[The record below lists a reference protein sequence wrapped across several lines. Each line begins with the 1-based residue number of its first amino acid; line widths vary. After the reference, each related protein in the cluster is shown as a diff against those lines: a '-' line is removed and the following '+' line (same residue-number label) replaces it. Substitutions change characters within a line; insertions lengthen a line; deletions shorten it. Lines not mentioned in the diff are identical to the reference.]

1 MKRISVPTDYE
12 PPYVNTSD
20 LRQALRGFHNVSS
33 FYTNWDLYYQYFEAV
48 MTDEQAFIFA
58 IQYPEY
64 QHLLKDYNR

>member
-1 MKRISVPTDYE
+1 MKRISVPLDYE
-12 PPYVNTSD
+12 LPYVCASD

-33 FYTNWDLYYQYFEAV
+33 FYTNVDLYYQYFEAV

-58 IQYPEY
+58 VQYPEY